1 MRQQSSRGE
10 SGKKECE
17 IVMDSNT
24 YKGSGLVW
32 LRNVLTDEQKHKLI
46 LELTTDEYV
55 LFTRCLPSSWV
66 DENVVA
72 EIFLKSASFF
82 DLDQTI
88 GLRKIGHDMAIDQL
102 SGNGFYKFLV
112 HVVSADFMITQA
124 ASFWNTFHNNGKA
137 YVERTGEHSGIFHV
151 VGCPKLSKAVG
162 ETVAGYLVGTLER
175 VVEKKS
181 HVRVRVSYL
190 PTNPNDLQWPST
202 W

>member
-1 MRQQSSRGE
+1 MGQQTSRGE
-10 SGKKECE
+10 SDERECG
-17 IVMDSNT
+17 IVMDNNT

-32 LRNVLTDEQKHKLI
+32 LRKVLTDEQKHKLI
-46 LELTTDEYV
+46 SELTTDEYV
-55 LFTRCLPSSWV
+55 LLTQCLPSSWL

-72 EIFLKSASFF
+72 EIFLKAAQFF

-102 SGNGFYKFLV
+102 SRNGFYRFLV

-137 YVERTGEHSGIFHV
+137 YVERTGERSGIFHV

-162 ETVAGYLVGTLER
+162 ETVAGYLMGTLES
-175 VVEKKS
+175 VVDKKFY
-181 HVRVRVSYL
+181 VRVRVSYL